1 MKIKFKMLVSF
12 CVAVAMLLTATLG
25 IVPTSHAVA
34 YSGSSAYMN
43 GPYYTK
49 LQAVTLTGDN
59 RTDIVNVAKSQV
71 GYQEA
76 NSASGHGG
84 TTLGSGNYTE
94 YGRWYGMD
102 GAFWCAMFVS
112 WCAHVAGIS
121 TSVVKYDSY
130 TETQLSFFKNL
141 GRAYSW
147 STVKNNGYDPQ
158 PGDIIFFLS
167 SSGASSGRNT
177 NHIGIVTGYN
187 RSTGTL
193 TTVEGN
199 TSSTSFS
206 TNGGCVAAKTYYHS
220 STYIVYVCKPAYT
233 ELPTY
238 NTGVHVVTAASLN
251 VRSGPSTDYES
262 IGAMANAQR
271 FNALEVVNE
280 KWARINYFGKTGYI
294 SLNPSYVTRLTVND
308 YHLGVTDPTDLVFDS
323 QRMAD
328 WAASGTSS
336 DSGALLCQDDQGI
349 VNTEFFTWQASGDP
363 MTYFSYANTASFLA
377 DGYTHVSIVAKT
389 SATTTTSA
397 AMFLCAGEAQSPVAE
412 AMVEWNWINDGNW
425 REYVI
430 DISDVMYWT
439 GHVHQFRF
447 DFFNAQT
454 TELDTVYL
462 RSIKFMKGDSKPTV
476 VPSHTAIAEG
486 RNDMTF
492 DFSGMDN
499 YFDGNDYKHP
509 YMTIMSADDNLTK
522 NGTSLIWNYVPAS
535 GTMDMATRFQGDY
548 AGKALP
554 AGKYKV
560 YLTYNTAGSVNFFHA
575 LYMASPTAIAEFTVV
590 GDTTGAELIDGI
602 TVNDQFA
609 TGAIGTNA
617 KDAADKYTVALDGA
631 KGYITDANGNAL
643 AADATL
649 ASGMK
654 LTVDGTSYDVVVEGD
669 VDGNGGINI
678 VDVQKALEHLRGTNT
693 LDGAAYEALAMVNGS
708 ADCNILAATA
718 LLNQVLGL

>member
-1 MKIKFKMLVSF
+1 
-12 CVAVAMLLTATLG
+12 
-25 IVPTSHAVA
+25 
-34 YSGSSAYMN
+34 
-43 GPYYTK
+43 
-49 LQAVTLTGDN
+49 
-59 RTDIVNVAKSQV
+59 
-71 GYQEA
+71 
-76 NSASGHGG
+76 
-84 TTLGSGNYTE
+84 
-94 YGRWYGMD
+94 
-102 GAFWCAMFVS
+102 
-112 WCAHVAGIS
+112 
-121 TSVVKYDSY
+121 
-130 TETQLSFFKNL
+130 
-141 GRAYSW
+141 
-147 STVKNNGYDPQ
+147 
-158 PGDIIFFLS
+158 
-167 SSGASSGRNT
+167 
-177 NHIGIVTGYN
+177 
-187 RSTGTL
+187 
-193 TTVEGN
+193 
-199 TSSTSFS
+199 
-206 TNGGCVAAKTYYHS
+206 
-220 STYIVYVCKPAYT
+220 
-233 ELPTY
+233 
-238 NTGVHVVTAASLN
+238 HVVTAASLN

-280 KWARINYFGKTGYI
+280 KWARINYFGQTGYI
-294 SLNPSYVTRLTVND
+294 SLNPSYVTRLTVAD
-308 YHLGVTDPTDLVFDS
+308 SCLGITDPTDLVFDS

-328 WAASGTSS
+328 WGNSMISS

-349 VNTEFFTWQASGDP
+349 VNTEFYTWQASGDP
-363 MTYFSYANTASFLA
+363 MAYLDFSNTASFFI
-377 DGYTHVSIVAKT
+377 DDYTHVSIVAKT
-389 SATTTTSA
+389 KTPVNTTA
-397 AMFLCAGEAQSPVAE
+397 AALFLTCGELTNPNE
-412 AMVEWNWINDGNW
+412 ANVVYWNWIDDGNW
-425 REYVI
+425 HEYVI
-430 DISDVMYWT
+430 DISSITNHT
-439 GHVHQFRF
+439 GQLNHMRF
-447 DFFNAQT
+447 DFFNDQT
-454 TELDTVYL
+454 AELDTIFL
-462 RSIKFMKGDSKPTV
+462 RSIRFMKSDSKPTV
-476 VPSHTAIAEG
+476 TPSHTAIAEG

-617 KDAADKYTVALDGA
+617 KDAADKYTVALGGA

-643 AADATL
+643 AAGATL